1 MSNERLQE
9 LRGQVDVINMQIL
22 ELLSK
27 RASIVTEIGK
37 LHTSMGNEH
46 YDPEREAHMLQ
57 ALEQANKGPFSNETI
72 KALFR
77 EIFRASRRWCE
88 ERYAKLLHH
97 KVLSKGGHFAAFEQ
111 PEVFVNE
118 LRNCFRSLR

>member
-46 YDPEREAHMLQ
+46 YDPEREAHGLFIGRRERRRAVAAQ
-57 ALEQANKGPFSNETI
+57 EHPTADLERHVAVAPRAQ
-72 KALFR
+72 R
-77 EIFRASRRWCE
+77 EVAHRRG
-88 ERYAKLLHH
+88 R
-97 KVLSKGGHFAAFEQ
+97 
-111 PEVFVNE
+111 
-118 LRNCFRSLR
+118 